1 MIGSSSGGYLAS
13 ILGCLLNAEYVIAFS
28 AQFELRNRWAKDV
41 NPFLQ
46 KYEVDNERAQYY
58 DLKKLLLQNS
68 TPIYY
73 IVPIRSDQD
82 SYNYEYIKDVP
93 CIHPM
98 IFNSKH
104 HGVVMPKCC
113 LGKLISL
120 RKSEIKGLFEDV
132 KGKILSPIFF
142 SIHFVGF
149 GSTVMC
155 LIKIISKKYTRG
167 QTL

>member
-104 HGVVMPKCC
+104 HGVVKDHS
-113 LGKLISL
+113 GVRYSKEDIKR
-120 RKSEIKGLFEDV
+120 RKVERKFDKRSIKKNWRLQTPV
-132 KGKILSPIFF
+132 KK
-142 SIHFVGF
+142 
-149 GSTVMC
+149 
-155 LIKIISKKYTRG
+155 
-167 QTL
+167 Q